1 MPPENASTPTVDVLA
16 LLTLP
21 AHAGLSQYQDR
32 GQACV
37 WCGVILS
44 TETAVDLGKRRLRLL
59 DTHRDWFP
67 RGCRRCAG
75 KKAYEALFEHCPACK
90 ACGDTADC
98 PIALGLRRLMREG
111 RR

>member
-1 MPPENASTPTVDVLA
+1 MTETASTPTVDVLA

-44 TETAVDLGKRRLRLL
+44 AETAVNLGKRRIRLL
-59 DTHRDWFP
+59 DTHRNWFP
-67 RGCRRCAG
+67 RGCRSCV
-75 KKAYEALFEHCPACK
+75 KEKAYLALFDHAPKCKQCTDDPGCP
-90 ACGDTADC
+90 TAV
-98 PIALGLRRLMREG
+98 GLRRLMREG